1 MGKKNNVRKIKCLGN
16 CISKGDK
23 YLHPIKLTIEQ
34 NDKIDTCPTKNFYD
48 DFTSSLLWNKKCIT
62 HEKLSASELSKYMAV
77 PYLNLSITYLL
88 KMYNIEN
95 IDDLNNWIN
104 ENILENKPYKYI
116 NRIINCWI
124 KENLT
129 DLIKNNNI
137 LSEIYL
143 KIQKNYWKIKIDDK
157 DFLKKSQKFIS
168 KFFKNIDLSN
178 FNFNL
183 GENLL
188 KHFEN

>member
-1 MGKKNNVRKIKCLGN
+1 MSKKNVRKIKCLGN
-16 CISKGDK
+16 CISKGDE
-23 YLHPIKLTIEQ
+23 YLHPIKLTIEK
-34 NDKIDTCPTKNFYD
+34 NDKFNQCPTKNYYNEFS
-48 DFTSSLLWNKKCIT
+48 SSLFWKKKCLT

-77 PYLNLSITYLL
+77 PYLNLSINGLL

-95 IDDLNNWIN
+95 IDDLDNWIN
-104 ENILENKPYKYI
+104 ESIHENKPYKYI

-124 KENLT
+124 KANFI

-137 LSEIYL
+137 LNEIYL
-143 KIQKNYWKIKIDDK
+143 KIQKNYWKIKIDD
-157 DFLKKSQKFIS
+157 DEFLKKSKKFIS
-168 KFFKNIDLSN
+168 KFFKNINITS